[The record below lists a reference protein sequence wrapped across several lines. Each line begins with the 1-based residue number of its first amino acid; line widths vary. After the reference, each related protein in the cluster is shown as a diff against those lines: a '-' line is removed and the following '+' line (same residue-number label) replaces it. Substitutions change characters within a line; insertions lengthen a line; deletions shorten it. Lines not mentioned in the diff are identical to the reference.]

1 MLLIFVTHSL
11 RLSFNIFISVKVSF
25 KGLIDSFK
33 PNISV
38 SVVSFIQ
45 SMIFGLKLVVI
56 SEVRGC
62 TKEIYLQE

>member
-11 RLSFNIFISVKVSF
+11 RLSFYIFISVKVSF

-33 PNISV
+33 QNISV

-62 TKEIYLQE
+62 KKEI

>member
-11 RLSFNIFISVKVSF
+11 RLSFNNFISVKVSI

-45 SMIFGLKLVVI
+45 SMIFGLKLVVV

-62 TKEIYLQE
+62 TNEI

>member
-1 MLLIFVTHSL
+1 MLLIFVTHYL

-33 PNISV
+33 PNFPV

-45 SMIFGLKLVVI
+45 SMIFCLKLVAI

-62 TKEIYLQE
+62 KKEIYLQE